1 MDVAN
6 NVTVIPASKV
16 TGTRTEGS
24 GMHKTRVAAYCRVS
38 TDYEEQ
44 ESSYETQVKH
54 YTDYIKAN
62 PAWELAG
69 IFADDGISGT
79 STAKR
84 TAFNNMIEDCKAGK
98 IDMIITKSISRF
110 SRNTVD
116 CLKYTREL
124 KNLNIAVYFEKEN
137 INTLDAKGEVLLT
150 IMASLAQ
157 QESESL
163 SANVK
168 MGIQFRNQQGQ
179 VRVNYTRFL
188 GYDKGPDGKL
198 VINEEQARTVR
209 RIFRDYLDGNSYGKI
224 AEGLARDGIKNGS
237 GSTKWWPTN
246 VKQIL
251 KNEKYIGDALLQKTV
266 TVSVLDKTRK
276 RNDGSAP
283 QYYVKNSQPP
293 IIDRDTYM
301 RVQAEMERRANMS
314 SNGRK
319 RCFSSKYALSGIV
332 FCGLCGD
339 IYRRV
344 KWYRRNGKISIVW
357 RCVTRL
363 SMKQTGRKCQART
376 ISEEDLHAAIVT
388 AVNDAWAD
396 RNSVIPQLQDNVRS
410 VLEEESGLGL
420 EEIDAE
426 LKKQQ
431 EKLLAAGSDEEK
443 IEKIGNKIRKLQSQ
457 RMSVLMNRSKDTET
471 KERTDDLAR
480 FLGNQTEAVSEYSD
494 LLVTRLV
501 GRVIICQE
509 KVIVE
514 FKSGLRVE
522 VEA

>member
-1 MDVAN
+1 MAVAD
-6 NVTVIPASKV
+6 NVTVIPAKIV
-16 TGTRTEGS
+16 MGTEEKGS
-24 GMHKTRVAAYCRVS
+24 DIHKTRVAAYCRVS

-54 YTDYIKAN
+54 YTDYIKGN

-69 IFADDGISGT
+69 IFTDDGISGT

-84 TAFNNMIEDCKAGK
+84 TGFNNMIEECRAGK
-98 IDMIITKSISRF
+98 IDMIVTKSISRF

-163 SANVK
+163 SANVR

-209 RIFRDYLDGNSYGKI
+209 RIFRDYLNGNSFKKI
-224 AEGLARDGIKNGS
+224 ADGLTRDQVKNGA

-246 VKQIL
+246 VRQIL
-251 KNEKYIGDALLQKTV
+251 NNEKYIGDALLQKTV
-266 TVSVLDKTRK
+266 TVSVLDKTRRK
-276 RNDGSAP
+276 NKGSAP
-283 QYYVKNSQPP
+283 QYYVKNSQPA
-293 IIDRDTYM
+293 IIDRNTFM
-301 RVQAEMERRANMS
+301 QVQAEMERRANMS

-319 RCFSSKYALSGIV
+319 RCFSSRYALSGIV

-344 KWYRRNGKISIVW
+344 TWFHHGRKVIVW

-363 SMKQTGRKCQART
+363 HMKQTRLKCTART
-376 ISEEDLHAAIVT
+376 IHEENLHAAIVT
-388 AVNDAWAD
+388 AVNDAWGARD
-396 RNSVIPQLQDNVRS
+396 SIIPELERNVREAIKEENGTS
-410 VLEEESGLGL
+410 LEQ
-420 EEIDAE
+420 IDAE

-431 EKLLAAGSDEEK
+431 KMLLAAGSDEEK
-443 IEKIGNKIRKLQSQ
+443 IGKAGDAIRKLRKQ
-457 RMSVLMNRSKDTET
+457 RREKLMASSKDSEIE
-471 KERTDDLAR
+471 KRTDNLIR
-480 FLGNQTEAVSEYSD
+480 FLESQTEAVTEYDD

-501 GRVIICQE
+501 KKVIICQE
-509 KVIVE
+509 KIIVE
-514 FKSGLRVE
+514 FKSGLEIE
-522 VEA
+522 VEE